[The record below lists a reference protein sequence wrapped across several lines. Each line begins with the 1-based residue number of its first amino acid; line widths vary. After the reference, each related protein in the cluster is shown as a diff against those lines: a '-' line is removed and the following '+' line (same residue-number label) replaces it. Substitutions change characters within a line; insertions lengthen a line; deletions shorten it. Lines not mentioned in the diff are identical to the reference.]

1 MEKGKRTSKKRK
13 KKASSLENTF
23 PCKVNTVR
31 RHRQTIYLNDN
42 EMAAVRMYC
51 ERYRVSSRSALFR
64 EAVMKTIISVIDE
77 SQPTLF

>member
-1 MEKGKRTSKKRK
+1 MEKRKRTSKKRK
-13 KKASSLENTF
+13 KSASSLKNSF
-23 PCKVNTVR
+23 PRATSTAR

-64 EAVMKTIISVIDE
+64 EAVMKTIISVIDD